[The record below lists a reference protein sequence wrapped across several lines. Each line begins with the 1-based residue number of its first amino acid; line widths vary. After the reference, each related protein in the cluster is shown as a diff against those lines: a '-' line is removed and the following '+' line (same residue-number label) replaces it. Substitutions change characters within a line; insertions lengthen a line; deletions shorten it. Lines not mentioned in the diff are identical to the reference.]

1 MLPSSQQIN
10 NPLRPTSP
18 SEATSLSNN
27 APGTKSWTRSRGP
40 SQRPLNYLSRGPLK
54 PRPKLF
60 HGGETN
66 YFHRMYDEA
75 GGTIYI
81 FLIRFYIC
89 ILMNKLLLF
98 IIISFLCLLF

>member
-1 MLPSSQQIN
+1 MLPNSQQIN

-18 SEATSLSNN
+18 SEATSLSNA
-27 APGTKSWTRSRGP
+27 APGTKPWIRTKGP
-40 SQRPLNYLSRGPLK
+40 STRPANYLSRGPLK

-75 GGTIYI
+75 GG
-81 FLIRFYIC
+81 
-89 ILMNKLLLF
+89 
-98 IIISFLCLLF
+98 